1 MSMSSID
8 VTIPDGKAVEDCVKQ
23 AYLGKPIEMPVK
35 LTIRAVSA
43 IPRSYTANH
52 AEACLAG
59 LEWPSKRLDVSQV
72 CKSLEGL
79 AYDDIK
85 RVAMIDAAKVYGGE
99 NKIDVKVEALCY

>member
-1 MSMSSID
+1 MSSFDITVYD
-8 VTIPDGKAVEDCVKQ
+8 GQTIEDSVKQ

-43 IPRSYTANH
+43 VPRSYTANH

-59 LEWPSKRLDVSQV
+59 LEWPAKRLDVSQV

-79 AYDDIK
+79 AYDDVK
-85 RVAMIDAAKVYGGE
+85 RVVMIDAAKIYGSE
-99 NKIDVKVEALCY
+99 NKIDVRVEGLCY

>member
-1 MSMSSID
+1 MSSID

-43 IPRSYTANH
+43 VPRSYTANH

-59 LEWPSKRLDVSQV
+59 LEWPAKRLSVSQV

-79 AYDDIK
+79 AYDDVK
-85 RVAMIDAAKVYGGE
+85 RVVMIDAAKIYGSE
-99 NKIDVKVEALCY
+99 NKIDVRVEELCY

>member
-1 MSMSSID
+1 MSCFD
-8 VTIPDGKAVEDCVKQ
+8 FTIVEGEAVEDCIKR
-23 AYLGKPIEMPVK
+23 AYLEKPIERPVK

-43 IPRSYTANH
+43 IPRSYTDNH
-52 AEACLAG
+52 ADACLAG

-85 RVAMIDAAKVYGGE
+85 RVAMIDAAKVYGSE
-99 NKIDVKVEALCY
+99 NKIDVRVEDLCY